1 VIVGAITPDGVPV
14 VIVSVAGHSWSAIID
29 TGFNGD
35 LELPA
40 TLQPFVN
47 ARFLCR
53 NRSFLAAG
61 QIIEEDSYLVDFPFD
76 GQTQIAEATFVAG
89 SEILIG
95 THMLREYRLV
105 IDFPARTLRLNPVNR
120 P

>member
-1 VIVGAITPDGVPV
+1 MIVGSITAEGVPV
-14 VIVSVAGHSWSAIID
+14 VGLSLAGSLWSANVA

-40 TLQPFVN
+40 SMQTFVN

-53 NRSFLAAG
+53 SRSLLAVG
-61 QIIEEDSYLVDFPFD
+61 QIVEEHTYLVDFPFD
-76 GQTQIAEATFVAG
+76 GQTYLAEATFVTG

-95 THMLREYRLV
+95 THLLTGHRLDANFHTRQLLLERV
-105 IDFPARTLRLNPVNR
+105 A
-120 P
+120 